1 MFTAF
6 TALNHR
12 LGNRLFDKRI
22 SHIGKSRIT
31 VKTGIMLHFHN
42 AVLNKLSFVFIKL
55 KLVGKIFVSLYELCG
70 TKSRRDR
77 DVSRMILYHV
87 GYRVNAAVYWAV

>member
-31 VKTGIMLHFHN
+31 VKTGIMLHFHI
-42 AVLNKLSFVFIKL
+42 AVLNKLSCVFIKL
-55 KLVGKIFVSLYELCG
+55 KQNNKNFGARYELCG
-70 TKSRRDR
+70 SKSRRDR
-77 DVSRMILYHV
+77 DVSRMVLYHV
-87 GYRVNAAVYWAV
+87 GYRVNAAVYGAV

>member
-55 KLVGKIFVSLYELCG
+55 KLVGKYSSPSMSFVEQNLGG
-70 TKSRRDR
+70 TEMFRAWS
-77 DVSRMILYHV
+77 SIT
-87 GYRVNAAVYWAV
+87 WATE

>member
-55 KLVGKIFVSLYELCG
+55 KLVGKIFVALYELCG
-70 TKSRRDR
+70 TKISEGPRCFRAW
-77 DVSRMILYHV
+77 SSIT
-87 GYRVNAAVYWAV
+87 WATE